1 MTSTLIALS
10 VCVSGCPGVQMGAL
24 ACLAVSHWVRVVAGS
39 VAGAVS
45 LAPSSRG
52 PCSLQLLSPGL
63 RRYSASEGNVI
74 VTIQCFLV
82 VWEAALGLMVLFL
95 IFSQDSF
102 GQQYVVEVL
111 TEELEEGRLDTRLYH
126 QTICCM
132 LTLKI
137 SHIISHNRIALS
149 VLP

>member
-1 MTSTLIALS
+1 
-10 VCVSGCPGVQMGAL
+10 MGAL